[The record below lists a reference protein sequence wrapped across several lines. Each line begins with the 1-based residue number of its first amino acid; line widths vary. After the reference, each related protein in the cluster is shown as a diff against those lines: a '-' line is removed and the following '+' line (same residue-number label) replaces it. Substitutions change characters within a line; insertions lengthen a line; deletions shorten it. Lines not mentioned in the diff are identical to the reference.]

1 MVPYQNLFLFSPSIK
16 YQYLY
21 ICISRWNIIVN
32 SLIVAEGDT
41 SDTLIHISIIF
52 HIRCEKMNITG
63 KNWTIIFFSVRFS
76 HFTGYHTFG
85 NIWRWRK
92 CIFQWNVWNITSL
105 IMHIFA
111 QYLFCACV
119 TTYRMIYFSAFM
131 QTPNLSFFISPAS
144 WHCLYVTC

>member
-1 MVPYQNLFLFSPSIK
+1 MKYYCEQSDCCRRWHQWHVDSYQHYFSHSMWK
-16 YQYLY
+16 NEYN
-21 ICISRWNIIVN
+21 W
-32 SLIVAEGDT
+32 
-41 SDTLIHISIIF
+41 
-52 HIRCEKMNITG
+52 EKLN
-63 KNWTIIFFSVRFS
+63 NHFFSVRFS

-92 CIFQWNVWNITSL
+92 CIFQWNVWNITLLICRYVNINMYKNEQCIRGPPLATSL